1 MNEFQQSLND
11 KTSMLKDIKERRQIT
26 EKYQMTGI
34 LDREDAIQKIQLLR
48 LTDNDVAAATATR
61 LAVSSTPFS
70 QTSDQGIIAELQ
82 MQVEILTVKVIGN
95 CK

>member
-1 MNEFQQSLND
+1 MNEFQQSAND
-11 KTSMLKDIKERRQIT
+11 KTSMLKDIKERRQII

-48 LTDNDVAAATATR
+48 LTNNEVAVATATR

-82 MQVEILTVKVIGN
+82 MQVKILTAKLL
-95 CK
+95 